1 MSSCLPSRLEKLA
14 AALAAGAMAEL
25 RMTPKPGLVDLAD
38 SGSHRDLSLPLM
50 ERSVGIVAL
59 YLEEIAASLR
69 AEEPFAR
76 QRAIALGAERR
87 LDAELGTNTHKGFV
101 FLAGMLLVAGHR
113 AGSFDE
119 RPLRKSLSAV
129 SKAFFSGA
137 AEEDTHGRRARQ
149 RFRTGGIVREAVDAY
164 PSLFEEALPVFR
176 RTMGQSGCARTASFA
191 MMARLMQTVDD
202 TTALHRCGIEGLE
215 RLRRD
220 GRMLERI
227 IAAGGDWVEY
237 LERLNDDYRRLDLTM
252 GGVADM
258 LGIAFG
264 CLIFSGELVPAGDRE
279 TGDRRQETG
288 DRRQKKQFRMSS
300 KACRRSAV
308 PQTFL
313 IPVSCLLRSKQIL
326 TILSES

>member
-1 MSSCLPSRLEKLA
+1 MRSCFHSRLDRLA
-14 AALAAGAMAEL
+14 AALAAGALAEL
-25 RMTPKPGLVDLAD
+25 RMTPKPGLVDMAD

-50 ERSVGIVAL
+50 ERSIGIVTL
-59 YLEEIAASLR
+59 YLEEIVASLH

-76 QRAIALGAERR
+76 QRAIAVGAERR
-87 LDAELGTNTHKGFV
+87 LDAELGTNTHKGFI

-129 SKAFFSGA
+129 SRAFFSGA
-137 AEEDTHGRRARQ
+137 AEQDTHGRRARR

-176 RTMGQSGCARTASFA
+176 QVLELRGCVHTASFA

-202 TTALHRCGIEGLE
+202 TTALHRCGSEGLE
-215 RLRRD
+215 RIRRD
-220 GRMLERI
+220 GRGLERI
-227 IAAGGDWVEY
+227 IAAGGDCGEL
-237 LERLNDDYRRLDLTM
+237 LEQLNDDYRRLDLTM

-264 CLIFSGELVPAGDRE
+264 WLIFSDELVPSEQGGEWCSPA
-279 TGDRRQETG
+279 
-288 DRRQKKQFRMSS
+288 
-300 KACRRSAV
+300 
-308 PQTFL
+308 
-313 IPVSCLLRSKQIL
+313 LLAA
-326 TILSES
+326 